1 MNSDQ
6 ELFLNKKLEVERE
19 KSDKWYANKRTE
31 IIVNTFLGLITLAFM
46 GVLTK
51 VFADY
56 LSRVIK

>member
-1 MNSDQ
+1 MQPEQ
-6 ELFLNKKLEVERE
+6 ELFLNKKLEQERE

-31 IIVNTFLGLITLAFM
+31 TIVNTFLGLIALAFI

-56 LSRVIK
+56 LGHFVK